1 MNRRPT
7 TTAFPVAGPSSMWFL
22 ATFTWTASVLLI
34 GCARWSPPP
43 LTETNQLPMPG
54 LAKESVVLEVTFV
67 RIPAANTEFADH
79 FWREVD
85 EGWVNNQLRR
95 RMAANGLRC
104 GLLGESVPANLQKVL
119 DAQQAIDPLK
129 MMTDG
134 QFGSDVIAR
143 THQIR
148 SQAGQPGK
156 IVVRSG
162 PIESVAA
169 LEFDDQGHVHGETLE
184 QSQFHISFR
193 TNPQGSGQV
202 ILELTPAIEHGQPR
216 SRYVGREGN
225 WALDSG
231 SRPVKTFGSL
241 RLESAVAP
249 GQTVALTCTAPARGL
264 GAQFFAADPSS
275 RGPRLMLLIRVQQ
288 TQMDDRFLKPQVVEP
303 LATGMH

>member
-1 MNRRPT
+1 
-7 TTAFPVAGPSSMWFL
+7 MWFL

-169 LEFDDQGHVHGETLE
+169 LEFDE
-184 QSQFHISFR
+184 
-193 TNPQGSGQV
+193 SG
-202 ILELTPAIEHGQPR
+202 PR
-216 SRYVGREGN
+216 SWRNIGAIAVPHFVSY
-225 WALDSG
+225 
-231 SRPVKTFGSL
+231 
-241 RLESAVAP
+241 ESARKRT
-249 GQTVALTCTAPARGL
+249 GDFGINSGHRARSAAIPIRRTRGKLGL
-264 GAQFFAADPSS
+264 G
-275 RGPRLMLLIRVQQ
+275 
-288 TQMDDRFLKPQVVEP
+288 
-303 LATGMH
+303 